1 MKPREPSGLVPHA
14 ALALLPWNRTVA
26 AKNGAM
32 AIRLLD
38 PATIGQIAAGEVI
51 ERPASVVKEL
61 VENALDAGA
70 TRIAVRV
77 RGGGLEEIEVADDGA
92 GIPPAEVATALL
104 RHATSKLPD
113 AGGLTAVAT
122 LGFRGEGLASVAS
135 VARTTVNSRVAGA
148 EIATAVDAFG
158 EAIGAPYPA
167 PGPLGTRVVVRDLF
181 ANVPARREYLRTPG
195 AEFTRIAQWLATM
208 ALAYPAVG
216 FTLEHDGRRVFAFAP
231 DGDPWPRLRHSFGAP
246 AGGMLA
252 VRGGS
257 ERISVEGWISAPG
270 DDRPD
275 RRAQILFVNGR
286 LLRSTLLSGAWT
298 GAYRTFAMTGRHP
311 YGVLFVDVAPD
322 EVDPNVHPTKSDVRL
337 RFGERVNAVVR
348 EAMGTALRAAAAARL
363 ERAISFAPP
372 PSADG
377 HAFAAGDSPSGPS
390 WSGALIEAAAPSTKL
405 RVLAQ
410 VDRTFVLATDGE
422 AVVLID
428 QHAAHERVVYE
439 ELMTNAERAAPGEPL
454 LVPYTFEVRPDQ
466 ERALEA
472 SREALV
478 ASGLIVEPFGERA
491 YRIVATPAH
500 TTHAGRLRA
509 FDIAEFLDGLDDE
522 GPVLDARHAVW
533 ASLACHSVARAG
545 DSLVYAEMVTLLE
558 RLQQCANPMH
568 CPHGRP
574 TIVRLEPDAIARLF
588 KRI

>member
-1 MKPREPSGLVPHA
+1 
-14 ALALLPWNRTVA
+14 
-26 AKNGAM
+26 M

-70 TRIAVRV
+70 RRIAVRV
-77 RGGGLEEIEVADDGA
+77 RGGGLAEIEVADDGT
-92 GIPPAEVATALL
+92 GIPAGEVATALL

-113 AGGLTAVAT
+113 GGALTAIAT
-122 LGFRGEGLASVAS
+122 LGFRGEGLASVAA
-135 VARTTVNSRVAGA
+135 VARTTLSSRTAGA

-158 EAIGAPYPA
+158 EEIGRPYPA
-167 PGPLGTRVVVRDLF
+167 AGPPGTRVLVHDLF
-181 ANVPARREYLRTPG
+181 ANVPARREYLRSPA
-195 AEFTRIAQWLATM
+195 AEFTRLAQWLAQM
-208 ALAYPAVG
+208 SLAYPEVG
-216 FTLEHDGRRVFAFAP
+216 FTLEHDGRTIFAFAP
-231 DGDPWPRLRHSFGAP
+231 DGDPAPRLRHIFGTA

-252 VRGGS
+252 VRGARD
-257 ERISVEGWISAPG
+257 RIAVEGWISAPG

-275 RRAQILFVNGR
+275 RRSQLLFVNGR
-286 LLRSTLLSGAWT
+286 LLRSTALSGAWT
-298 GAYRTFAMTGRHP
+298 AAYRTFAMTGRHA
-311 YGVLFVDVAPD
+311 YGVLFVDIAPD

-348 EAMGTALRAAAAARL
+348 DAMGVALRAAASARL
-363 ERAISFAPP
+363 ERAVSFAPLSP
-372 PSADG
+372 GDG
-377 HAFAAGDSPSGPS
+377 AAAPATVPPS
-390 WSGALIEAAAPSTKL
+390 WSGTLVEESGPPRAL

-410 VDRTFVLATDGE
+410 LDRTFVLATDGE
-422 AVVLID
+422 AVVLVD

-439 ELMTNAERAAPGEPL
+439 ELMANVERAVPGEPL
-454 LVPYTFEVRPDQ
+454 LVPHTFEVRPDQ

-478 ASGLIVEPFGERA
+478 ASGLTIEPFGERA

-500 TTHAGRLRA
+500 TTHAGRTRA
-509 FDIAEFLDGLDDE
+509 FDIAEFLDGLEDD
-522 GPVLDARHAVW
+522 GPALDARHAVW

-545 DSLVYAEMVTLLE
+545 DALAYAEMVTLLE
-558 RLQQCANPMH
+558 RLQACANPMH

-574 TIVRLEPDAIARLF
+574 TIVRLEPEAIARLF
-588 KRI
+588 KRV

>member
-1 MKPREPSGLVPHA
+1 MERERRGET
-14 ALALLPWNRTVA
+14 TVL
-26 AKNGAM
+26 M

-70 TRIAVRV
+70 RRIAVRV

-92 GIPPAEVATALL
+92 GIPPREVATALL

-113 AGGLTAVAT
+113 AGKLSAIAT
-122 LGFRGEGLASVAS
+122 LGFRGEGLASVAA
-135 VARTTVNSRVAGA
+135 VARTTVTSRVTGD

-158 EAIGAPYPA
+158 EEIGETYPA
-167 PGPLGTRVVVRDLF
+167 PGPPGTRVVVRDLF

-195 AEFTRIAQWLATM
+195 AEFSRIAQWLATM
-208 ALAYPAVG
+208 ALAYPDVG
-216 FTLEHDGRRVFAFAP
+216 FTLENDGRRIFAFAP
-231 DGDPWPRLRHSFGAP
+231 DGDPAPRLRHTFGTP
-246 AGGMLA
+246 GDGMLRVA
-252 VRGGS
+252 GNS
-257 ERISVEGWISAPG
+257 ERIAVEGWISAPG

-298 GAYRTFAMTGRHP
+298 GAYRTFAMTGRYP

-348 EAMGTALRAAAAARL
+348 DAMGTALRAAATARL

-372 PSADG
+372 PNGDP
-377 HAFAAGDSPSGPS
+377 AFAAAGDALIAPE
-390 WSGALIEAAAPSTKL
+390 WSGSLAETPVTSPGL

-410 VDRTFVLATDGE
+410 VDRTFILATDGE

-439 ELMTNAERAAPGEPL
+439 ELMTNVERVVPGEPL

-466 ERALEA
+466 ERALEG

-478 ASGLIVEPFGERA
+478 ASGLVVEPFGERA

-500 TTHAGRLRA
+500 TTHAGRTRT
-509 FDIAEFLDGLDDE
+509 FDIGDFLEGLDDD
-522 GPVLDARHAVW
+522 GPALDARHAVW

-545 DSLVYAEMVTLLE
+545 DSLGYAEMVTLLE
-558 RLQQCANPMH
+558 RLQKCANPMH